1 MAGLFHGPAIC
12 GKILHPLFGQYA
24 VPTSFL
30 KAPPILLTLL
40 LLAACSVQ
48 PINGELRTKD
58 NRPLLFS
65 AQDKQLLL
73 TPGKLS
79 AFIDDQPASAESI
92 RLKNDKGQID
102 IPTRPENFQLNHF
115 QIDGAHAKT
124 STDLKGVWREQT
136 LQVGP
141 QQEFESCT
149 TAGFCPQVVEILLCP
164 NHSSGKR
171 GDGCKRYYETQMR
184 FAPDCPGHRP
194 VENTYQTYTLTLE
207 LEFLDSTSKTERLA
221 QFSGSSSPRQR
232 IVSRRALGPCLLP

>member
-1 MAGLFHGPAIC
+1 MSI
-12 GKILHPLFGQYA
+12 KR
-24 VPTSFL
+24 VPS
-30 KAPPILLTLL
+30 ALL
-40 LLAACSVQ
+40 LLLVLTGCSLQ

-58 NRPLLFS
+58 DRPLLFS
-65 AQDKQLLL
+65 AQGKQLLL

-79 AFIDDQPASAESI
+79 AFLEDQPASADSI

-115 QIDGAHAKT
+115 QIDGAQAKT

-136 LQVGP
+136 LHLGT

-149 TAGFCPQVVEILLCP
+149 TVGFCPQVVEILLCP
-164 NHSSGKR
+164 NHGSNKR

-207 LEFLDSTSKTERLA
+207 LEFLDTASKTERLA
-221 QFSGSSSPRQR
+221 QFAGSSTPRKR